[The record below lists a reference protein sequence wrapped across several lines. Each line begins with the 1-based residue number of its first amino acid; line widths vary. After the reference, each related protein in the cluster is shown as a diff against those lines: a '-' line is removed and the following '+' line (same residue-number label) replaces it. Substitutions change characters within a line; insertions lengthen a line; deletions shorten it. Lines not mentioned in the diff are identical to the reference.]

1 MLSRVLVLLVLIADG
16 LPGLAGNGQV
26 RQSAPPQ
33 QPKTQQLRPAPP
45 PSQAQQ
51 IVHFHPDDNYTRVG
65 FDAFYNQEY
74 DKAIHQ
80 FELSLQ
86 AHPDDPFAVNHLL
99 SGIMFKEM
107 YRIGVLDS
115 ELYAKEQFL
124 ASKQFPIDPK
134 VKARIS
140 ELTER
145 ALNLEEAQLKKN
157 PDNAETL
164 YARGVTRGL
173 HATYLALIEKAWF
186 SGLRSAVGAR
196 HDHERVLE
204 LQPNNNDAKMIVGM
218 HNYVVGS
225 LSWPAK
231 VGASMVGLSGSR
243 SKGIDY
249 LYQAANGGGENSID
263 AKIALSLFLRREQR
277 YQEAIKVVSSMSE
290 AYPRNFLMALELA
303 NLYNASGQA
312 SLAIPSY
319 RKIIA
324 GVQAGSFPDAH
335 VEMAWYGLAEALRGQ
350 HDFQGAADAYDH
362 VLQFQRTD
370 PDLRIRTTLGAAEMY
385 DAMNK
390 RPEAVRRYEEVIA
403 ADGDSP
409 RADLARK
416 YLKDPYKVQ

>member
-1 MLSRVLVLLVLIADG
+1 
-16 LPGLAGNGQV
+16 
-26 RQSAPPQ
+26 
-33 QPKTQQLRPAPP
+33 
-45 PSQAQQ
+45 
-51 IVHFHPDDNYTRVG
+51 
-65 FDAFYNQEY
+65 
-74 DKAIHQ
+74 
-80 FELSLQ
+80 
-86 AHPDDPFAVNHLL
+86 
-99 SGIMFKEM
+99 
-107 YRIGVLDS
+107 
-115 ELYAKEQFL
+115 
-124 ASKQFPIDPK
+124 
-134 VKARIS
+134 
-140 ELTER
+140 
-145 ALNLEEAQLKKN
+145 
-157 PDNAETL
+157 
-164 YARGVTRGL
+164 
-173 HATYLALIEKAWF
+173 
-186 SGLRSAVGAR
+186 
-196 HDHERVLE
+196 
-204 LQPNNNDAKMIVGM
+204 
-218 HNYVVGS
+218 
-225 LSWPAK
+225 
-231 VGASMVGLSGSR
+231 MVGLSGSR

>member
-1 MLSRVLVLLVLIADG
+1 MALRVFRVTFLLLGAVAACASVPPDQG
-16 LPGLAGNGQV
+16 
-26 RQSAPPQ
+26 RRPQ
-33 QPKTQQLRPAPP
+33 QIL
-45 PSQAQQ
+45 
-51 IVHFHPDDNYTRVG
+51 HFHPDDNYTRLG

-86 AHPDDPFAVNHLL
+86 AHPEDPFAVNHLL
-99 SGIMFKEM
+99 SGVMFKEM
-107 YRIGVLDS
+107 YRIGALDS

-124 ASKQFPIDPK
+124 ASKQFPMDPK
-134 VKARIS
+134 VKARID
-140 ELTER
+140 ELTQR
-145 ALNLEEAQLKKN
+145 ALSLEETRLKTN
-157 PDNAETL
+157 PDDADAL

-204 LQPNNNDAKMIVGM
+204 LQPNNTDAKMIVGM

-243 SKGIDY
+243 TKGIEY
-249 LYQAANGGGENSID
+249 LYDAANGGGENSID
-263 AKIALSLFLRREQR
+263 AKIALAIFLRREQR
-277 YQEAIKVVSSMSE
+277 YAEAIKVVSSMAD
-290 AYPRNFLMALELA
+290 AYPKNFLMALELA

-312 SLAIPSY
+312 QQAIASY

-324 GVQAGSFPDAH
+324 GTQAGSFPDAH
-335 VEMAWYGLAEALRGQ
+335 VEMAWYGLAESLRGQ

-362 VLQFQRTD
+362 VLQSQRTD
-370 PDLRIRTTLGAAEMY
+370 PDLRIRTTLGAGEMY

-390 RPEAVRRYEEVIA
+390 RPEAVKRYQEVIA
-403 ADGDSP
+403 ADSDSP
-409 RADLARK
+409 RAEIAKK
-416 YLKDPYKVQ
+416 YLKDPYRVQ

>member
-1 MLSRVLVLLVLIADG
+1 MRPYRSMTLVTLRVMVLLSATLLGPSLIAG
-16 LPGLAGNGQV
+16 E
-26 RQSAPPQ
+26 
-33 QPKTQQLRPAPP
+33 QPHRP
-45 PSQAQQ
+45 QQ
-51 IVHFHPDDNYTRVG
+51 IVHFHPDDASTRTG
-65 FDAFYNQEY
+65 FDEFYNQEY

-99 SGIMFKEM
+99 SGVMFKEM
-107 YRIGVLDS
+107 YRIGALDS

-124 ASKQFPIDPK
+124 ASKQFPMDPK
-134 VKARIS
+134 VKARID
-140 ELTER
+140 ELTQR
-145 ALNLEEAQLKKN
+145 ALSLEEARLKRN
-157 PDNAETL
+157 PDDADAL

-204 LQPNNNDAKMIVGM
+204 LQPNNTDAKMIVGM

-231 VGASMVGLSGSR
+231 VGASMVGLSGSKT
-243 SKGIDY
+243 KGIEY
-249 LYQAANGGGENSID
+249 LYDAANGGGENSID
-263 AKIALSLFLRREQR
+263 AKIALAIFLRREQR
-277 YQEAIKVVSSMSE
+277 YAEAIKVVSSMAD
-290 AYPRNFLMALELA
+290 AYPKNFLMALELA

-312 SLAIPSY
+312 QQAIASY

-324 GVQAGSFPDAH
+324 GSQAGSFPDAH
-335 VEMAWYGLAEALRGQ
+335 VEMAWYGLAESLRGQ
-350 HDFQGAADAYDH
+350 RDFQSAADAYEH

-370 PDLRIRTTLGAAEMY
+370 PDLKIRTTLGAAEMY

-390 RPEAVRRYEEVIA
+390 RPEAVKRYLEVIA
-403 ADGDSP
+403 ADSDSP
-409 RADLARK
+409 RAEIAKK
-416 YLKDPYKVQ
+416 YMKEPYRVQ

>member
-1 MLSRVLVLLVLIADG
+1 MALGVLRVTVSLLFALGAWAS
-16 LPGLAGNGQV
+16 LPPD
-26 RQSAPPQ
+26 QSH
-33 QPKTQQLRPAPP
+33 RP
-45 PSQAQQ
+45 QQ
-51 IVHFHPDDNYTRVG
+51 IVHFHPDDSFTRVG

-99 SGIMFKEM
+99 SGVMFKEM
-107 YRIGVLDS
+107 YRIGALDS

-124 ASKQFPIDPK
+124 ASKQFPMDPK
-134 VKARIS
+134 VKARID

-145 ALNLEEAQLKKN
+145 ALSLEEARLKTN
-157 PDNAETL
+157 PDDGDAL

-204 LQPNNNDAKMIVGM
+204 LQPNNTDAKMIVGM

-231 VGASMVGLSGSR
+231 VGASMVGLSGSK
-243 SKGIDY
+243 SKGIEY
-249 LYQAANGGGENSID
+249 LYESANGGGENSMD
-263 AKIALSLFLRREQR
+263 AKIALALFLRREQR
-277 YQEAIKVVSSMSE
+277 YPEAIKVVSSMAE
-290 AYPRNFLMALELA
+290 AYPKNFLVALELA

-312 SLAIPSY
+312 QQAIASY
-319 RKIIA
+319 RKVIA
-324 GVQAGSFPDAH
+324 GTQAGSFPDAH
-335 VEMAWYGLAEALRGQ
+335 IEMAWYGLAESLRGQ
-350 HDFQGAADAYDH
+350 HDFQGAADAYEH

-370 PDLRIRTTLGAAEMY
+370 PDLKLRTTLGAGEMY

-390 RPEAVRRYEEVIA
+390 RPEAVKRYQEVIA
-403 ADGDSP
+403 ADADSP
-409 RADLARK
+409 RAEIAKK
-416 YLKDPYKVQ
+416 YLKDPYRVQ

>member
-1 MLSRVLVLLVLIADG
+1 MALRVFRVTFLLLGAVAACASVPPDQG
-16 LPGLAGNGQV
+16 
-26 RQSAPPQ
+26 RRPQ
-33 QPKTQQLRPAPP
+33 QIL
-45 PSQAQQ
+45 
-51 IVHFHPDDNYTRVG
+51 HFHPDDNYTRLG

-99 SGIMFKEM
+99 SGVMFKEM
-107 YRIGVLDS
+107 YRIGALDS

-124 ASKQFPIDPK
+124 ASKQFPMDPK
-134 VKARIS
+134 VKARID

-145 ALNLEEAQLKKN
+145 ALSLEEARLKTN
-157 PDNAETL
+157 PDDADAL

-204 LQPNNNDAKMIVGM
+204 LQPNNTDAMMIVGM

-243 SKGIDY
+243 TKGIEY
-249 LYQAANGGGENSID
+249 LYDAANGGGENSID
-263 AKIALSLFLRREQR
+263 AKIALAIFLRREQR
-277 YQEAIKVVSSMSE
+277 YAEAIKVVSSMAD
-290 AYPRNFLMALELA
+290 AYPKNFLMALELA

-312 SLAIPSY
+312 QQAIASY

-324 GVQAGSFPDAH
+324 GTQAGSFPDAH
-335 VEMAWYGLAEALRGQ
+335 VEMAWYGLAESLRGQ

-362 VLQFQRTD
+362 VLQSQRTD
-370 PDLRIRTTLGAAEMY
+370 PDLRIRTTLGAGEMY

-390 RPEAVRRYEEVIA
+390 RPEAVKRYQEVIA
-403 ADGDSP
+403 ADSDSP
-409 RADLARK
+409 RAEIAKK
-416 YLKDPYKVQ
+416 YLKDPYRVQ

>member
-1 MLSRVLVLLVLIADG
+1 MALRVLKAIFPLLFA
-16 LPGLAGNGQV
+16 LAACASV
-26 RQSAPPQ
+26 PPDQSHRPQ
-33 QPKTQQLRPAPP
+33 QIL
-45 PSQAQQ
+45 
-51 IVHFHPDDNYTRVG
+51 HFHPDDNYTRLG

-99 SGIMFKEM
+99 SGVMFKEM
-107 YRIGVLDS
+107 YRIGALDS

-124 ASKQFPIDPK
+124 GSKQFPMDPK
-134 VKARIS
+134 VKARID
-140 ELTER
+140 ELTQR
-145 ALNLEEAQLKKN
+145 ALSLEEGKLNQSPNDGDA
-157 PDNAETL
+157 L

-204 LQPNNNDAKMIVGM
+204 LQPNNTDAKMIVGM

-243 SKGIDY
+243 SKGIEY
-249 LYQAANGGGENSID
+249 LYESANGGGENSID
-263 AKIALSLFLRREQR
+263 AKIALAIFLRREQR
-277 YQEAIKVVSSMSE
+277 YPEAIKVVSSMAD
-290 AYPRNFLMALELA
+290 AYPKNFLMALELA
-303 NLYNASGQA
+303 NLYNAAGQPQQ
-312 SLAIPSY
+312 AIASY

-324 GVQAGSFPDAH
+324 GTLSGSFPDAH
-335 VEMAWYGLAEALRGQ
+335 IEMAWYGLAEALRGQ
-350 HDFQGAADAYDH
+350 HDFQGAADAYEH

-370 PDLRIRTTLGAAEMY
+370 PDLKIRTTLGAAEMY

-390 RPEAVRRYEEVIA
+390 RPEAVKRYQEVIA
-403 ADGDSP
+403 ADSDSP
-409 RADLARK
+409 RAEIAKK
-416 YLKDPYKVQ
+416 YLKDPYRVQ

>member
-1 MLSRVLVLLVLIADG
+1 MALRVFRVTFLLLGAVAACASVPPDQG
-16 LPGLAGNGQV
+16 H
-26 RQSAPPQ
+26 RPQ
-33 QPKTQQLRPAPP
+33 QIL
-45 PSQAQQ
+45 
-51 IVHFHPDDNYTRVG
+51 HFHPDDNYTRLG
-65 FDAFYNQEY
+65 FDDFYNQEY

-99 SGIMFKEM
+99 SGVMFKEM
-107 YRIGVLDS
+107 YRIGALDS

-124 ASKQFPIDPK
+124 ASKQFPMDPK
-134 VKARIS
+134 VKARID
-140 ELTER
+140 ELTQR
-145 ALNLEEAQLKKN
+145 ALSLEEARLKTN
-157 PDNAETL
+157 PDDADAL

-204 LQPNNNDAKMIVGM
+204 LQPNNTDAKMIVGM

-243 SKGIDY
+243 AKGIEY
-249 LYQAANGGGENSID
+249 LYDAANGGGENSID
-263 AKIALSLFLRREQR
+263 AKIALAIFLRREQR
-277 YQEAIKVVSSMSE
+277 YPEAIKVVSSMSD
-290 AYPRNFLMALELA
+290 AYPKNFLMALELA

-312 SLAIPSY
+312 QQAIASY

-324 GVQAGSFPDAH
+324 GTQSGSFPDAH
-335 VEMAWYGLAEALRGQ
+335 VEMAWYGLAESLRGQ

-362 VLQFQRTD
+362 VLQSQRTD

-390 RPEAVRRYEEVIA
+390 RPEAVKRYQEVIA
-403 ADGDSP
+403 ADSDSP
-409 RADLARK
+409 RAEIAKK
-416 YLKDPYKVQ
+416 YLKDPYRVQ

>member
-1 MLSRVLVLLVLIADG
+1 MALRVFRVTFLLLGAVAACASVPPDQG
-16 LPGLAGNGQV
+16 H
-26 RQSAPPQ
+26 RPQ
-33 QPKTQQLRPAPP
+33 QIL
-45 PSQAQQ
+45 
-51 IVHFHPDDNYTRVG
+51 HFHPDDNYTRLG
-65 FDAFYNQEY
+65 FDDFYNQEY

-99 SGIMFKEM
+99 SGVMFKEM
-107 YRIGVLDS
+107 YRIGALDS

-124 ASKQFPIDPK
+124 ASKQFPMDPK
-134 VKARIS
+134 VKARID
-140 ELTER
+140 ELTQR
-145 ALNLEEAQLKKN
+145 ALSLEESRIDKN
-157 PDNAETL
+157 PNDVDAL

-204 LQPNNNDAKMIVGM
+204 LQPNNTDAKMIVGM

-231 VGASMVGLSGSR
+231 VGASMVGLSGSKT
-243 SKGIDY
+243 KGIEY
-249 LYQAANGGGENSID
+249 LYDAANGGGENSID
-263 AKIALSLFLRREQR
+263 AKIALAIFLRREQR
-277 YQEAIKVVSSMSE
+277 YPEAIKVVSSMSD
-290 AYPRNFLMALELA
+290 AYPKNFLMALELA

-312 SLAIPSY
+312 QQAIASY

-324 GVQAGSFPDAH
+324 GTQSGSFPDAH
-335 VEMAWYGLAEALRGQ
+335 VEMAWYGLAESLRGQ

-362 VLQFQRTD
+362 VLQSQRTD

-390 RPEAVRRYEEVIA
+390 RPEAVKRYQEVIA
-403 ADGDSP
+403 ADSDSP
-409 RADLARK
+409 RAEIAKK
-416 YLKDPYKVQ
+416 YLKDPYRVQ

>member
-1 MLSRVLVLLVLIADG
+1 MALRVFRVTFLLLGAVAACASVPPDQG
-16 LPGLAGNGQV
+16 
-26 RQSAPPQ
+26 RRPQ
-33 QPKTQQLRPAPP
+33 QIL
-45 PSQAQQ
+45 
-51 IVHFHPDDNYTRVG
+51 HFHPDDNYTRLG

-99 SGIMFKEM
+99 SGVMFKEM
-107 YRIGVLDS
+107 YRIGALDS

-124 ASKQFPIDPK
+124 ASKQFPMDPK
-134 VKARIS
+134 VKARID

-145 ALNLEEAQLKKN
+145 ALSLEEARLKTN
-157 PDNAETL
+157 PDDADAL

-204 LQPNNNDAKMIVGM
+204 FQPNNTDAKMIVGM

-243 SKGIDY
+243 TKGIEY
-249 LYQAANGGGENSID
+249 LYDAANGGGENSID
-263 AKIALSLFLRREQR
+263 AKIALAIFLRREQR
-277 YQEAIKVVSSMSE
+277 YAEAIKVVSSMAD
-290 AYPRNFLMALELA
+290 AYPKNFLMALELA

-312 SLAIPSY
+312 QQAIASY

-324 GVQAGSFPDAH
+324 GTQAGSFPDAH
-335 VEMAWYGLAEALRGQ
+335 VEMAWYGLAESLRGQ

-362 VLQFQRTD
+362 VLQSQRTD
-370 PDLRIRTTLGAAEMY
+370 PDLRIRTTLGAGEMY

-390 RPEAVRRYEEVIA
+390 RPEAVKRYQEVIA
-403 ADGDSP
+403 ADSDSP
-409 RADLARK
+409 RAEIAKK
-416 YLKDPYKVQ
+416 YLKDPYRVQ

>member
-1 MLSRVLVLLVLIADG
+1 MALGVLRVIVPLLFA
-16 LPGLAGNGQV
+16 LAACASVPPDQAH
-26 RQSAPPQ
+26 RPQ
-33 QPKTQQLRPAPP
+33 QIL
-45 PSQAQQ
+45 
-51 IVHFHPDDNYTRVG
+51 HFHPDDNYTRVG

-99 SGIMFKEM
+99 SGVMFKEM
-107 YRIGVLDS
+107 YRIGALDS

-124 ASKQFPIDPK
+124 ASKQFPMDPK
-134 VKARIS
+134 VKARID
-140 ELTER
+140 ELTQR
-145 ALNLEEAQLKKN
+145 ALSLEEAKLNQSSN
-157 PDNAETL
+157 DADAL

-204 LQPNNNDAKMIVGM
+204 LQPNNTDAKMIVGM

-243 SKGIDY
+243 TKGIEY
-249 LYQAANGGGENSID
+249 LYEAANGGGENSID
-263 AKIALSLFLRREQR
+263 AKIALAIFLRREQR
-277 YQEAIKVVSSMSE
+277 YAEAIKVVSSMSDS
-290 AYPRNFLMALELA
+290 YPKNFLMALELA

-312 SLAIPSY
+312 QQAIGSY

-324 GVQAGSFPDAH
+324 GTQAGSFPDPH
-335 VEMAWYGLAEALRGQ
+335 IEMAWYGLAESLRGQ
-350 HDFQGAADAYDH
+350 HDFQGAADAYEH

-370 PDLRIRTTLGAAEMY
+370 PDLKIRTTLGAAEMY

-390 RPEAVRRYEEVIA
+390 RPEAVKRYQEVIA
-403 ADGDSP
+403 VDSDSP
-409 RADLARK
+409 RAEIAKK
-416 YLKDPYKVQ
+416 YLKDPYRVQ

>member
-1 MLSRVLVLLVLIADG
+1 MSLGVLRVTVLLLLA
-16 LPGLAGNGQV
+16 LAGYASV
-26 RQSAPPQ
+26 PPDQSH
-33 QPKTQQLRPAPP
+33 RP
-45 PSQAQQ
+45 QQ
-51 IVHFHPDDNYTRVG
+51 IVHFHPDDTYTRVG
-65 FDAFYNQEY
+65 FDAFYSQEY
-74 DKAIHQ
+74 DKAIHN

-99 SGIMFKEM
+99 SGVMFKEM
-107 YRIGVLDS
+107 YRIGALDS

-124 ASKQFPIDPK
+124 ASKQFPMDPK
-134 VKARIS
+134 VKARID
-140 ELTER
+140 ELTQR
-145 ALNLEEAQLKKN
+145 ALSLEEAKLKAN
-157 PDNAETL
+157 PNDADAL

-204 LQPNNNDAKMIVGM
+204 LQPDNSDAKMIVGM

-243 SKGIDY
+243 SKGIEY

-263 AKIALSLFLRREQR
+263 SKIALSLFLRREQR
-277 YQEAIKVVSSMSE
+277 YPEAIKVVSSMSE
-290 AYPRNFLMALELA
+290 AYPKNFLMALELA

-312 SLAIPSY
+312 PLAIASY

-324 GVQAGSFPDAH
+324 GAQAGNFPDAH
-335 VEMAWYGLAEALRGQ
+335 IEMAWYGLAEALRGQ
-350 HDFQGAADAYDH
+350 HEFQEAADAYDH

-370 PDLRIRTTLGAAEMY
+370 PDLKLRTTLGAAEMY

-390 RPEAVRRYEEVIA
+390 RPEAVKRYQEVIA
-403 ADGDSP
+403 ADGASP
-409 RADLARK
+409 RAEIAKK
-416 YLKDPYKVQ
+416 YLKDPYRVQ

>member
-1 MLSRVLVLLVLIADG
+1 MTLRVLRVTFLLLGAVA
-16 LPGLAGNGQV
+16 ACASV
-26 RQSAPPQ
+26 PPDQ
-33 QPKTQQLRPAPP
+33 GRH
-45 PSQAQQ
+45 SQQ
-51 IVHFHPDDNYTRVG
+51 ILHFHPDDTYTRVG

-86 AHPDDPFAVNHLL
+86 AHPDDAFAVNHLL
-99 SGIMFKEM
+99 SGVMFKEM
-107 YRIGVLDS
+107 YRIGALDS

-124 ASKQFPIDPK
+124 ASKQFPMDPK
-134 VKARIS
+134 VKARIDD
-140 ELTER
+140 LTQR
-145 ALNLEEAQLKKN
+145 ALSLEEARLKTN
-157 PDNAETL
+157 PDDADAL

-204 LQPNNNDAKMIVGM
+204 LQPNNTDAKMIVGM

-243 SKGIDY
+243 SKGIEY
-249 LYQAANGGGENSID
+249 LYESANGGGENSID
-263 AKIALSLFLRREQR
+263 AKIALAIFLRREQR
-277 YQEAIKVVSSMSE
+277 YPEAIKVVSSM
-290 AYPRNFLMALELA
+290 ADTYPKNFLMALELA

-312 SLAIPSY
+312 QQAIASY

-324 GVQAGSFPDAH
+324 GTQAGSFPDAH

-350 HDFQGAADAYDH
+350 HDFQGAADAYEH

-370 PDLRIRTTLGAAEMY
+370 PDLRLRTTLGAAEMY

-390 RPEAVRRYEEVIA
+390 RPEAVKRYQDVIA
-403 ADGDSP
+403 ADADSP
-409 RADLARK
+409 RAEIAKK
-416 YLKDPYKVQ
+416 YLKDPYRVQ

>member
-1 MLSRVLVLLVLIADG
+1 MALPVLRVTVLLCCA
-16 LPGLAGNGQV
+16 LAGYASV
-26 RQSAPPQ
+26 PPDQSH
-33 QPKTQQLRPAPP
+33 RP
-45 PSQAQQ
+45 QQ

-65 FDAFYNQEY
+65 FDEFYNQEY

-99 SGIMFKEM
+99 SGVMFKEM
-107 YRIGVLDS
+107 YRIGALDS

-124 ASKQFPIDPK
+124 ASKQFPMDPK
-134 VKARIS
+134 VKARID
-140 ELTER
+140 ELTQR
-145 ALNLEEAQLKKN
+145 AQSLEEGRLNTN
-157 PDNAETL
+157 PNDADAL

-204 LQPNNNDAKMIVGM
+204 LQPGNTDAKMIVGM

-243 SKGIDY
+243 SKGIEY
-249 LYQAANGGGENSID
+249 LYEAANGGGENSID
-263 AKIALSLFLRREQR
+263 AKIALALFLRREQR
-277 YQEAIKVVSSMSE
+277 YAEAIKVVSSMSD
-290 AYPRNFLMALELA
+290 AYPKNFLMALELA

-312 SLAIPSY
+312 QQAIASY

-324 GVQAGSFPDAH
+324 GTQTGNFPDAH
-335 VEMAWYGLAEALRGQ
+335 IEMAWYGLAEALRGQ
-350 HDFQGAADAYDH
+350 RDFQEAADAYDH

-370 PDLRIRTTLGAAEMY
+370 PDLKLRTTLGAAQMY

-390 RPEAVRRYEEVIA
+390 RPEAVKRYQEVIA

-409 RADLARK
+409 RAEIAKK
-416 YLKDPYKVQ
+416 YLKDPYRVQ

>member
-1 MLSRVLVLLVLIADG
+1 MTLRVFRVTVLLLGAVAAYASVPPDQG
-16 LPGLAGNGQV
+16 
-26 RQSAPPQ
+26 RRPQ
-33 QPKTQQLRPAPP
+33 QIL
-45 PSQAQQ
+45 
-51 IVHFHPDDNYTRVG
+51 HFHPDDSYTRVA

-99 SGIMFKEM
+99 SGVMFKEM
-107 YRIGVLDS
+107 YRIGALDS

-124 ASKQFPIDPK
+124 ASKQFPMDPK
-134 VKARIS
+134 VKARID
-140 ELTER
+140 ELTQR
-145 ALNLEEAQLKKN
+145 ALSLEEARLKTN
-157 PDNAETL
+157 PDDADAL

-204 LQPNNNDAKMIVGM
+204 LQPNNTDAKMIVGM

-243 SKGIDY
+243 SKGIEY
-249 LYQAANGGGENSID
+249 LYESANGGGENSID
-263 AKIALSLFLRREQR
+263 AKIALAIFLRREQR
-277 YQEAIKVVSSMSE
+277 YPEAIKVVSSMAD
-290 AYPRNFLMALELA
+290 AYPKNFLMALELA

-312 SLAIPSY
+312 QQAIASY

-324 GVQAGSFPDAH
+324 GTQAGSFPDAH
-335 VEMAWYGLAEALRGQ
+335 IEMAWYGLAESLRGQ

-370 PDLRIRTTLGAAEMY
+370 PDLRLRTTLGAAEMY

-390 RPEAVRRYEEVIA
+390 RPEAVKRYQEVIA
-403 ADGDSP
+403 ADSDSP
-409 RADLARK
+409 RAEIAKK
-416 YLKDPYKVQ
+416 YLKDPYRVQ

>member
-1 MLSRVLVLLVLIADG
+1 MALRVFRVTFLLLGAVAACASVPPDQG
-16 LPGLAGNGQV
+16 
-26 RQSAPPQ
+26 RRPQ
-33 QPKTQQLRPAPP
+33 QIL
-45 PSQAQQ
+45 
-51 IVHFHPDDNYTRVG
+51 HFHPDDNYTRLG

-86 AHPDDPFAVNHLL
+86 AHPEDPFAVNHLL
-99 SGIMFKEM
+99 SGVMFKEM
-107 YRIGVLDS
+107 YRIGALDS

-124 ASKQFPIDPK
+124 ASKQFPMDPK
-134 VKARIS
+134 VKARID

-145 ALNLEEAQLKKN
+145 ALSLEEARLKTN
-157 PDNAETL
+157 PDDADAL

-204 LQPNNNDAKMIVGM
+204 FQPNNTDAMMIVGM

-243 SKGIDY
+243 TKGIEY
-249 LYQAANGGGENSID
+249 LYDAANGGGENSID
-263 AKIALSLFLRREQR
+263 AKIALAIFLRREQR
-277 YQEAIKVVSSMSE
+277 YAEAIKVVSSMAD
-290 AYPRNFLMALELA
+290 AYPKNFLMALELA

-312 SLAIPSY
+312 QQAIASY

-324 GVQAGSFPDAH
+324 GTQAGSFPDAH
-335 VEMAWYGLAEALRGQ
+335 VEMAWYGLAESLRGQ

-362 VLQFQRTD
+362 VLQSQRTD
-370 PDLRIRTTLGAAEMY
+370 PDLRIRTTLGAGEMY

-390 RPEAVRRYEEVIA
+390 RPEAVKRYQEVIA
-403 ADGDSP
+403 ADSDSP
-409 RADLARK
+409 RAEIAKK
-416 YLKDPYKVQ
+416 YLKDPYRVQ

>member
-1 MLSRVLVLLVLIADG
+1 MALRVFRVTFLLLGAVAACASVPPDQG
-16 LPGLAGNGQV
+16 
-26 RQSAPPQ
+26 RRPQ
-33 QPKTQQLRPAPP
+33 QIL
-45 PSQAQQ
+45 
-51 IVHFHPDDNYTRVG
+51 HFHPDDNYTRLG

-99 SGIMFKEM
+99 SGVMFKEM
-107 YRIGVLDS
+107 YRIGALDS

-124 ASKQFPIDPK
+124 ASKQFPMDPK
-134 VKARIS
+134 VKARID

-145 ALNLEEAQLKKN
+145 ALSLEESRLKTN
-157 PDNAETL
+157 PDDADAL

-204 LQPNNNDAKMIVGM
+204 LQPNNTDAKMIVGM

-243 SKGIDY
+243 TKGIEY
-249 LYQAANGGGENSID
+249 LYDAANGGGENSID
-263 AKIALSLFLRREQR
+263 AKIALAIFLRREQR
-277 YQEAIKVVSSMSE
+277 YAEAIKVVSSMAD
-290 AYPRNFLMALELA
+290 AYPKNFLMALELA

-312 SLAIPSY
+312 QQAIASY

-324 GVQAGSFPDAH
+324 GTQAGSFPDAH
-335 VEMAWYGLAEALRGQ
+335 VEMAWYGLAESLRGQ

-362 VLQFQRTD
+362 VLQSQRTD
-370 PDLRIRTTLGAAEMY
+370 PDLRIRTTLGAGEMY

-390 RPEAVRRYEEVIA
+390 RPEAVKRYQEVIA
-403 ADGDSP
+403 ADSDSP
-409 RADLARK
+409 RAEIAKK
-416 YLKDPYKVQ
+416 YLKDPYRVQ

>member
-1 MLSRVLVLLVLIADG
+1 MTLRVLRVTFLLLGAVA
-16 LPGLAGNGQV
+16 ACASV
-26 RQSAPPQ
+26 PPDQ
-33 QPKTQQLRPAPP
+33 GRH
-45 PSQAQQ
+45 SQQ
-51 IVHFHPDDNYTRVG
+51 ILHFHPDDTYTRVG

-86 AHPDDPFAVNHLL
+86 AHPDDAFAVNHLL
-99 SGIMFKEM
+99 SGVMFKEM
-107 YRIGVLDS
+107 YRIGALDS

-124 ASKQFPIDPK
+124 ASKQFPMDPK
-134 VKARIS
+134 VKARIDD
-140 ELTER
+140 LTQR
-145 ALNLEEAQLKKN
+145 ALSLEEARLKTN
-157 PDNAETL
+157 PDDADAL

-204 LQPNNNDAKMIVGM
+204 LQPNNTDAKMIVGM

-243 SKGIDY
+243 SKGIEY
-249 LYQAANGGGENSID
+249 LYESANGGGENSID
-263 AKIALSLFLRREQR
+263 AKIALAIFLRREQR
-277 YQEAIKVVSSMSE
+277 YPEAIKVVSSM
-290 AYPRNFLMALELA
+290 ADTYPKNFLMALELA

-312 SLAIPSY
+312 QQAIASY

-324 GVQAGSFPDAH
+324 GTQAGSFPDAH
-335 VEMAWYGLAEALRGQ
+335 VEMAWYGLAESLRGQ
-350 HDFQGAADAYDH
+350 HDFQGAADAYEH

-370 PDLRIRTTLGAAEMY
+370 PDLRLRTTLGAAEMY

-390 RPEAVRRYEEVIA
+390 RPEAVKRYQDVIA
-403 ADGDSP
+403 ADADSP
-409 RADLARK
+409 RAEIAKK
-416 YLKDPYKVQ
+416 YLKDPYRVQ

>member
-1 MLSRVLVLLVLIADG
+1 MRPYRSITLRVLRVTVLLF
-16 LPGLAGNGQV
+16 LALAAYGSV
-26 RQSAPPQ
+26 PPDQSH
-33 QPKTQQLRPAPP
+33 RP
-45 PSQAQQ
+45 QQ
-51 IVHFHPDDNYTRVG
+51 IVHFHPDDTYTRVG
-65 FDAFYNQEY
+65 FDAFYSQEY
-74 DKAIHQ
+74 DKAIHE

-99 SGIMFKEM
+99 SGVMFKEM
-107 YRIGVLDS
+107 YRIGALDS

-124 ASKQFPIDPK
+124 ASKQFPMDPK
-134 VKARIS
+134 VKARID
-140 ELTER
+140 ELTQR
-145 ALNLEEAQLKKN
+145 ALSLEEAKLKQN
-157 PDNAETL
+157 PNDADAL

-204 LQPNNNDAKMIVGM
+204 LQPDNTDAKMIVGM

-243 SKGIDY
+243 SKGIEY
-249 LYQAANGGGENSID
+249 LYEAANGGGENSID
-263 AKIALSLFLRREQR
+263 SKIALSLFLRREQR
-277 YQEAIKVVSSMSE
+277 YPEAIKVVSSMAE
-290 AYPRNFLMALELA
+290 AYPKNFLMALELA

-312 SLAIPSY
+312 PLAIASY

-324 GVQAGSFPDAH
+324 GTQAGSFPDAH
-335 VEMAWYGLAEALRGQ
+335 IEMAWYGLAEALRGQ
-350 HDFQGAADAYDH
+350 HDFQDAADAYDH

-370 PDLRIRTTLGAAEMY
+370 PDLKIRTTLGAAEMY

-390 RPEAVRRYEEVIA
+390 RPEAVKRYAEVIA
-403 ADGDSP
+403 ADAASP
-409 RADLARK
+409 RAEIAKK
-416 YLKDPYKVQ
+416 YLKDPYRVQ

>member
-1 MLSRVLVLLVLIADG
+1 MALRVFRVTFLLLGAVAACASVPPDQG
-16 LPGLAGNGQV
+16 
-26 RQSAPPQ
+26 RRPQ
-33 QPKTQQLRPAPP
+33 QIL
-45 PSQAQQ
+45 
-51 IVHFHPDDNYTRVG
+51 HFHPDDNYTRLG

-99 SGIMFKEM
+99 SGVMFKEM
-107 YRIGVLDS
+107 YRIGALDS

-124 ASKQFPIDPK
+124 ASKQFPMDPK
-134 VKARIS
+134 VKARID

-145 ALNLEEAQLKKN
+145 ALSLEEARLKTN
-157 PDNAETL
+157 PDDADAL

-204 LQPNNNDAKMIVGM
+204 FQPNNTDAMMIVGM

-243 SKGIDY
+243 TKGIEY
-249 LYQAANGGGENSID
+249 LYDAANGGGENSID
-263 AKIALSLFLRREQR
+263 AKIALAIFLRREQR
-277 YQEAIKVVSSMSE
+277 YAEAIKVVSSMAD
-290 AYPRNFLMALELA
+290 AYPKNFLMALELA

-312 SLAIPSY
+312 QQAIASY

-324 GVQAGSFPDAH
+324 GTQAGSFPDAH
-335 VEMAWYGLAEALRGQ
+335 VEMAWYGLAESLRGQ

-362 VLQFQRTD
+362 VLQSQRTD
-370 PDLRIRTTLGAAEMY
+370 PDLRIRTTLGAGEMY

-390 RPEAVRRYEEVIA
+390 RPEAVKRYQEVIA
-403 ADGDSP
+403 ADSDSP
-409 RADLARK
+409 RAEIAKK
-416 YLKDPYKVQ
+416 YLKDPYRVQ

>member
-1 MLSRVLVLLVLIADG
+1 MALRVFRVTFLLLGAVAACASVPQDQG
-16 LPGLAGNGQV
+16 
-26 RQSAPPQ
+26 RRPQ
-33 QPKTQQLRPAPP
+33 QIL
-45 PSQAQQ
+45 
-51 IVHFHPDDNYTRVG
+51 HFHPDDNYTRLG

-99 SGIMFKEM
+99 SGVMFKEM
-107 YRIGVLDS
+107 YRIGALDS

-124 ASKQFPIDPK
+124 ASKQFPMDPK
-134 VKARIS
+134 VKARID

-145 ALNLEEAQLKKN
+145 ALSLEEARLKTN
-157 PDNAETL
+157 PNDADAL

-204 LQPNNNDAKMIVGM
+204 LQPNNTDAKMIVGM

-243 SKGIDY
+243 TKGIEY
-249 LYQAANGGGENSID
+249 LYDAANGGGENSID
-263 AKIALSLFLRREQR
+263 AKIALAIFLRREQR
-277 YQEAIKVVSSMSE
+277 YAEAIKVVSSMAD
-290 AYPRNFLMALELA
+290 AYPKNFLMALELA

-312 SLAIPSY
+312 QPAIASY

-324 GVQAGSFPDAH
+324 GTQAGSFPDAH
-335 VEMAWYGLAEALRGQ
+335 VEMAWYGLAESLRGQ

-362 VLQFQRTD
+362 VLQSQRTD
-370 PDLRIRTTLGAAEMY
+370 PDLRIRTTLGAGEMY

-390 RPEAVRRYEEVIA
+390 RPEAVKRYQEVIA
-403 ADGDSP
+403 ADSDSP
-409 RADLARK
+409 RAEIAKK
-416 YLKDPYKVQ
+416 YLKDPYRVQ

>member
-1 MLSRVLVLLVLIADG
+1 MTLVTLRVMVLLAATLLG
-16 LPGLAGNGQV
+16 LGLGTAE
-26 RQSAPPQ
+26 
-33 QPKTQQLRPAPP
+33 QPHRP
-45 PSQAQQ
+45 QQ
-51 IVHFHPDDNYTRVG
+51 IVHFHPDDSYTRTG
-65 FDAFYNQEY
+65 FDEFYSQEY

-80 FELSLQ
+80 FEASLQ

-107 YRIGVLDS
+107 YRIGALDS

-124 ASKQFPIDPK
+124 ASKQFPMDPK
-134 VKARIS
+134 VKARID
-140 ELTER
+140 ELTQR
-145 ALNLEEAQLKKN
+145 ALSLEEAELKAN
-157 PDNAETL
+157 PNDADAL

-204 LQPNNNDAKMIVGM
+204 LQPNNTDAKMIVGM

-225 LSWPAK
+225 LSWPVK
-231 VGASMVGLSGSR
+231 VGASMVGLSGSK
-243 SKGIDY
+243 SKGITY
-249 LYQAANGGGENSID
+249 LYEAANGGGENSID

-277 YQEAIKVVSSMSE
+277 YPEAIKVVSSMAD
-290 AYPRNFLMALELA
+290 AYPKNFLMALELA

-312 SLAIPSY
+312 AQAIASY

-324 GVQAGSFPDAH
+324 GTQAGSFPDAH
-335 VEMAWYGLAEALRGQ
+335 IEMAWYGLAEALRGQ

-370 PDLRIRTTLGAAEMY
+370 PDLKIRTTLGAAEMY

-390 RPEAVRRYEEVIA
+390 RPEAVKRYQEVIA
-403 ADGDSP
+403 ADANSP
-409 RADLARK
+409 RAEIAKK
-416 YLKDPYKVQ
+416 YMKEPYRVQ

>member
-1 MLSRVLVLLVLIADG
+1 MALRVLRVTVLLCFAVAAFASVPSD
-16 LPGLAGNGQV
+16 QH
-26 RQSAPPQ
+26 RQ
-33 QPKTQQLRPAPP
+33 
-45 PSQAQQ
+45 QQ
-51 IVHFHPDDNYTRVG
+51 ILHFHPDDTYTRVG

-74 DKAIHQ
+74 DKAIRQ

-99 SGIMFKEM
+99 SGVMFKEM
-107 YRIGVLDS
+107 YRIGALDS

-124 ASKQFPIDPK
+124 ASKQLPMDPK
-134 VKARIS
+134 VKARID
-140 ELTER
+140 ELTQR
-145 ALNLEEAQLKKN
+145 ALSLEEARLKAN
-157 PDNAETL
+157 PNDADAS

-196 HDHERVLE
+196 HDHEHVLE
-204 LQPNNNDAKMIVGM
+204 LEPNNTDAKMIVGM

-231 VGASMVGLSGSR
+231 VGASMVGLSGSKT
-243 SKGIDY
+243 KGIEY
-249 LYQAANGGGENSID
+249 LYDAANGGGENSID
-263 AKIALSLFLRREQR
+263 AKIALAIFLRREQR
-277 YQEAIKVVSSMSE
+277 YPEAIKVVTSMADS
-290 AYPRNFLMALELA
+290 YPKNFLMALELA

-312 SLAIPSY
+312 SQAIATY

-324 GVQAGSFPDAH
+324 GTQAGSFPDAH

-350 HDFQGAADAYDH
+350 HQFQDAADAYDH

-370 PDLRIRTTLGAAEMY
+370 PDLRLRTTLGAAEMY

-390 RPEAVRRYEEVIA
+390 RPEAVKRYQQVIA
-403 ADGDSP
+403 ADSDSP
-409 RADLARK
+409 RAEIAKK
-416 YLKDPYKVQ
+416 YLKDPYRVQ